1 MSCYLCRSE
10 SRISYLGYF
19 CENCKKIQDL
29 ISCYG
34 TRVHQVIEEVLIRTP
49 SQQNNK
55 IKLELKKEIE
65 SKSKQYNLRSAKKAN
80 APEYDI

>member
-1 MSCYLCRSE
+1 MSCCYLCRSE

-19 CENCKKIQDL
+19 CKSCKQLQDL

-34 TRVHQVIEEVLIRTP
+34 GRVAEVVQEVLVRTP
-49 SQQNNK
+49 PQQSNK

-65 SKSKQYNLRSAKKAN
+65 EKSKQYNLRSKKKA
-80 APEYDI
+80 EYDV